1 MARHKNNL
9 ETSKYYAKIRAGN
22 KTLPDLLL
30 KTLIMQKYHI
40 AGEHSAAK
48 ICHWASS
55 ALTGGEK
62 CYKHAFYGIESHR
75 CIQSTPVLLFCN
87 HACIFC
93 WRFMPERSMKPHELP
108 GRQFKWDEPEK
119 VAGWLIEAQREIIS
133 GFGGNKKVGRK
144 MYEEAQNPRQVA
156 LSLTGEPT
164 MYPHL
169 EKLVQEFRKRNM
181 TTFIV
186 SNGTFP
192 EAIEKWKTYPTQLY
206 ISLVAPNEGI
216 YKKYIRPT
224 SPALWKK
231 YLKTL
236 SMLPGIGKKC
246 RTVLR
251 MTLTRGINDSDL
263 DGYARQI
270 ILAQPHY
277 VEVKSM
283 VYVGGARQATR
294 NLSLDSML
302 SMEEVEAIAKKLSQ
316 MTGYLVSEKHAPS
329 RIVLLCR
336 DKETEENRKN
346 LQITDAPRSVTK

>member
-1 MARHKNNL
+1 MVRQKNNL
-9 ETSKYYAKIRAGN
+9 AAGKYYAKIRARN
-22 KTLPDLLL
+22 KSIPDPLLQ
-30 KTLIMQKYHI
+30 TLIRQKYHI

-48 ICHWASS
+48 ICHWAGS

-75 CIQSTPVLLFCN
+75 CLQSTPILLFCN
-87 HACIFC
+87 HACVFC
-93 WRFMPERSMKPHELP
+93 WRIMPEQGMGLHELP

-119 VAGWLIEAQREIIS
+119 VADWLIEAQEEIIS
-133 GFGGNKKVGRK
+133 GFGGNGKVSKK
-144 MYEEAQNPRQVA
+144 MYDEAMQPRQVA

-169 EKLVQEFRKRNM
+169 EQLVAEFHKRSM

-192 EAIEKWKTYPTQLY
+192 EAIGRWKTYPTQLY
-206 ISLVAPNEGI
+206 ISLVAPNETV
-216 YKKYIRPT
+216 YRQAIRPK
-224 SPALWKK
+224 SAGLWKK
-231 YLKTL
+231 YQKSL
-236 SMLPGIGKKC
+236 SLLPEIGKKC

-251 MTLTRGINDSDL
+251 MTLTRGVNDSDL
-263 DGYARQI
+263 EGYARQI
-270 ILAQPHY
+270 SMAQPHY

-294 NLSLDSML
+294 NLSLSSMF
-302 SMEEVEAIAKKLSQ
+302 SMQEIEAIAGKLSR

-336 DKETEENRKN
+336 DKSAEENRIIAK
-346 LQITDAPRSVTK
+346 